1 MSRKRNAAVVKRMAL
16 LRELWPND
24 AANVW
29 KGPDEIGYF
38 CAPRTL
44 PLVLSL
50 MQQQTIS
57 GNQDPAPVYIDLM
70 ARNMGEGV
78 IEMVS
83 EEEHAYASGYSGNR
97 ATRTW
102 RDRMKILEETGF
114 IKVKARG
121 GLKYGFVLL
130 IHPTLVVQKLKGEGK
145 VPDDWWVSYRTR
157 QLETGERQYESFF
170 ESEPSSAEPS

>member
-1 MSRKRNAAVVKRMAL
+1 M
-16 LRELWPND
+16 
-24 AANVW
+24 
-29 KGPDEIGYF
+29 
-38 CAPRTL
+38 
-44 PLVLSL
+44 
-50 MQQQTIS
+50 
-57 GNQDPAPVYIDLM
+57 LM

-78 IEMVS
+78 IEMVT

-130 IHPTLVVQKLKGEGK
+130 VHPTLVVQKLREEGK
-145 VPDDWWVSYRTR
+145 VSDEWWVSYRTR

-170 ESEPSSAEPS
+170 ESEPSSAEPP